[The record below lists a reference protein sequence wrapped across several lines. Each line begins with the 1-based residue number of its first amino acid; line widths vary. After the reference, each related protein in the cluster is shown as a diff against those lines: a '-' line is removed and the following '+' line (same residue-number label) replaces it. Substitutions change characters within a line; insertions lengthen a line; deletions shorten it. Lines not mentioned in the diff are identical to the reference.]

1 MSIFPKKVLFVG
13 DGNQN
18 GYIYMRSQSIK
29 NLVESMDMVDINKYV
44 NPKNPL
50 SYRLSYR
57 FQLTPLLKNLNHTI
71 IKKIDSKPYD
81 LVWFEKPIFIFG
93 KTLRY
98 INAKKGIYTV
108 SLNPDNPFG
117 PRNDGCW
124 SLYLKNIHLYDHH
137 IVMRRSNYK
146 DLKKRGIRKVNFIPL
161 CYEKSIHFKE
171 KNFNESKKEFD
182 VTFIGTPYDNRID
195 FISLLSKE
203 IEANIHVYSAEWKK
217 FKKKL
222 GKKKNI
228 IISDAVY
235 QSDYRGIIN
244 KSKIMLGF
252 ITRSN
257 VDEISF
263 RSFEITACG
272 SFLLSERMLFQ
283 QHFFKEDREAAY
295 FDGVEECAN
304 KINYYLDNPLERI
317 AIESAG
323 HKRVQDLNLTNDSTM
338 KRALS
343 KIF

>member
-1 MSIFPKKVLFVG
+1 VG

-29 NLVESMDMVDINKYV
+29 SLVESMDVIDTNRYINPQK
-44 NPKNPL
+44 PL
-50 SYRLSYR
+50 SYRLAYR
-57 FQLTPLLKNLNHTI
+57 FQLAPLLRNLNNAI
-71 IKKIDSKPYD
+71 VEKINSNSYD
-81 LVWFEKPIFIFG
+81 LVWFEKPIFILK

-98 INAKKGIYTV
+98 ISAKKGIYTV

-124 SLYLKNIHLYDHH
+124 GLYLENIHLYSHH

-146 DLKKRGIRKVNFIPL
+146 DLKKIGIKKVHFIPL
-161 CYEKSIHFKE
+161 CYEKNLHFKE
-171 KNFNESKKEFD
+171 KNFNEDQKELD
-182 VTFIGTPYDNRID
+182 VTFIGTPYDNRIN
-195 FISLLSKE
+195 FIGLLSKK
-203 IEANIHVYSAEWKK
+203 IEANINVYSTEWKK

-222 GKKKNI
+222 GNKKNI
-228 IISDAVY
+228 IISDAIY
-235 QSDYRGIIN
+235 QSDYRNTIN
-244 KSKIMLGF
+244 KSRIMLGF

-257 VDEISF
+257 ADEISF

-272 SFLLSERMLFQ
+272 SFLLSERTIFQ
-283 QHFFKEDREAAY
+283 QKFFKENKEAAY